1 MDPREVSAI
10 IALVGVALS
19 VIISYMSNK
28 QLIESK
34 IRELELQTIQQNS
47 ALLQQ
52 KRLDYFPDV
61 YFVLSH
67 MVKKIRKD
75 RVSGKVNLTTK
86 ETLKDFLSEYE
97 KINSKYGLLFSSQ
110 SSIVS
115 GKLRSYLYDLDSKQE
130 DINLENLK
138 DLTGLIAKLEVSLK
152 QDVGVY
158 IEEFQDLKIGKNL
171 TNYRDTEQLSPRLR
185 KMKETLNQ
193 QKTEKKT

>member
-1 MDPREVSAI
+1 MDPRVVSAI
-10 IALVGVALS
+10 IAFVGVVLS
-19 VIISYMSNK
+19 VIISYVSNR
-28 QLIESK
+28 QLFKSK
-34 IRELELQTIQQNS
+34 VRELELQTIQQNS

-61 YFVLSH
+61 YFILSQ
-67 MVKKIRKD
+67 MIKNVRKD

-86 ETLKDFLSEYE
+86 ESVKDFLSEYE

-115 GKLRSYLYDLDSKQE
+115 AKLRSYLYDLDSKEE

-138 DLTGLIAKLEVSLK
+138 ELTGLMARLELSLK

-158 IEEFQDLKIGKNL
+158 IEEFQDLEVGKNL
-171 TNYRDTEQLSPRLR
+171 TNYYDTEQLSPRLR
-185 KMKETLNQ
+185 KMKSELNV
-193 QKTEKKT
+193 